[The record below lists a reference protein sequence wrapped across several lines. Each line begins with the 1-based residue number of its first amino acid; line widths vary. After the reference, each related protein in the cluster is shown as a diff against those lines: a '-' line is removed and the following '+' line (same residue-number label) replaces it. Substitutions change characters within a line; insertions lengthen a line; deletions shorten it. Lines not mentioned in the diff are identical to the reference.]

1 MKNIKA
7 QQGFTLIELMIVLAI
22 IGILASVAVPQYQT
36 YTQRATAST
45 QTIEAARP
53 VQNGISENNA
63 RNKSLPTETQLD
75 ALIGTAAEND
85 NFASGM
91 VESVVWDGDEETITV
106 TFDST
111 ADNTDIPSAISES
124 TVILSPVIASSGAVV
139 FGVTGGTLAAKLRP
153 TLK

>member
-45 QTIEAARP
+45 QTIAAARP
-53 VQNGISENNA
+53 VQIGISEFAARNNA
-63 RNKSLPTETQLD
+63 LPTSTQLD
-75 ALIGTAAEND
+75 DLIGDATENG

-91 VESVVWDGDEETITV
+91 VSSVTWNGAIATV
-106 TFDST
+106 TFEDR
-111 ADNTDIPSAISES
+111 ANNADIPEALSTS
-124 TVILSPVIASSGAVV
+124 TVVLTPVIASSGAVV

>member
-45 QTIEAARP
+45 QTIAAARP
-53 VQNGISENNA
+53 VQIGISEFAARNNA
-63 RNKSLPTETQLD
+63 LPTSDQLD
-75 ALIGTAAEND
+75 ELIGDATENG

-91 VESVVWDGDEETITV
+91 VSSVTWNGAIATV
-106 TFDST
+106 TFDDRAT
-111 ADNTDIPSAISES
+111 NADIPEALSEK
-124 TVILSPVIASSGAVV
+124 TVVLTPVIASSGAVV
-139 FGVTGGTLAAKLRP
+139 FGVTDGTLAAKLRP

>member
-45 QTIEAARP
+45 QTIAAARP
-53 VQNGISENNA
+53 VQIGISEFAARNNA
-63 RNKSLPTETQLD
+63 LPSSAQLD
-75 ALIGTAAEND
+75 ALIGDASENG

-91 VESVVWDGDEETITV
+91 VASVTWDGTEATIT
-106 TFDST
+106 FDDR
-111 ADNTDIPSAISES
+111 ANNTDIPEALSTS
-124 TVILSPVIASSGAVV
+124 TVVLTPVIASSGAVV